1 MDQRGGGRRDVNL
14 QQLWT
19 FYNVAQHGGFSAAA
33 ARLHLTQPSV
43 STQIRLL
50 EENYGI
56 RLFERF
62 GRRIE
67 LTEAGRALFSYA
79 ERIFHLTQQA
89 DSAIED
95 LKNTKTGRIRISAI
109 STLAAYY
116 LPHII
121 AVFRRRHPGIEIHLD
136 SGYTEDVVESILA
149 FRCDIGLVGTT
160 VSHENVVVTP
170 LWEEEL
176 VIIAGPSHPL
186 ARRET
191 VSFEDLRDEPLV
203 VSEPGSGTRDIT
215 DDLFRRKGARPRI
228 VMELGENEAIKTAV
242 AGNLGLSL
250 LSSTVVG
257 REIASGSI
265 RAVRLEGERIAR
277 KFYLIHHKDKY
288 WSRIIQTFVELASS
302 YPFFREERRPAGK
315 APPRRR
321 NRGTGPVRKK

>member
-1 MDQRGGGRRDVNL
+1 MNL

-19 FYNVAQHGGFSAAA
+19 FYNVARHGGFSAAA
-33 ARLHLTQPSV
+33 AKLCLTQPSV

-79 ERIFHLTQQA
+79 ERIFRLTQQA

-121 AVFRRRHPGIEIHLD
+121 ADFRRRHPGIEIHLD
-136 SGYTEDVVESILA
+136 SGYTEDVVQSVLS
-149 FRCDIGLVGTT
+149 FLCDIGLVGKT
-160 VSHENVVVTP
+160 VSHENIVATP

-176 VIIAGPSHPL
+176 VIIVGPSHPF
-186 ARRET
+186 ARRKRI
-191 VSFEDLRDEPLV
+191 SFRDLQDEPMI
-203 VSEPGSGTRDIT
+203 VSELGSGTREIT
-215 DDLFRRKGARPRI
+215 DELFRQKGAKPGI
-228 VMELGENEAIKTAV
+228 VMELGENEAVKTAV
-242 AGNLGLSL
+242 AGGLGVSILSA
-250 LSSTVVG
+250 TVVR
-257 REIASGSI
+257 REMEAGSI
-265 RAVRLEGERIAR
+265 RTLRLEGERSAR
-277 KFYLIHHKDKY
+277 QFYLIHHKDKY
-288 WSRIIQTFVELASS
+288 WSRIIQAFVELASS
-302 YPFFREERRPAGK
+302 YPFSPGERRPEGK
-315 APPRRR
+315 A
-321 NRGTGPVRKK
+321 TVPVRSGDRPGGSVKGK

>member
-1 MDQRGGGRRDVNL
+1 MNL

-19 FYNVAQHGGFSAAA
+19 FYNVARHGGFSAAA
-33 ARLHLTQPSV
+33 AKLCLTQPSV

-79 ERIFHLTQQA
+79 ERIFRLTQQA

-121 AVFRRRHPGIEIHLD
+121 ADFRRRHPGIEIHLD
-136 SGYTEDVVESILA
+136 SGYTEDVVQAVLSFL
-149 FRCDIGLVGTT
+149 CDIGLVGKT
-160 VSHENVVVTP
+160 VSHENIVATP

-176 VIIAGPSHPL
+176 VIIVDPSHPF
-186 ARRET
+186 ARRKRI
-191 VSFEDLRDEPLV
+191 SFRDLQDEPMI
-203 VSEPGSGTRDIT
+203 VSELGSGTREIT
-215 DDLFRRKGARPRI
+215 DELFRQKGAKPGI
-228 VMELGENEAIKTAV
+228 VMELGENEAVKTAV
-242 AGNLGLSL
+242 AGGLGVSILSA
-250 LSSTVVG
+250 TVVR
-257 REIASGSI
+257 REMEAGSI
-265 RAVRLEGERIAR
+265 RTLRLEGERIAR
-277 KFYLIHHKDKY
+277 QFYLIHHKDKY
-288 WSRIIQTFVELASS
+288 WSRIIQAFVELASS
-302 YPFFREERRPAGK
+302 YPFSPGERRPEGK
-315 APPRRR
+315 A
-321 NRGTGPVRKK
+321 TVPVRSGDRPGGSVKGK

>member
-1 MDQRGGGRRDVNL
+1 MNL

-19 FYNVAQHGGFSAAA
+19 FYNVALHGGFSAAA
-33 ARLHLTQPSV
+33 AGLCLTQPSV

-50 EENYGI
+50 EDHYGI

-67 LTEAGRALFSYA
+67 LTEAGRALYSYA

-121 AVFRRRHPGIEIHLD
+121 ADFRRRHPGIEIHLD
-136 SGYTEDVVESILA
+136 SGYTEDVVKSVLA
-149 FRCDIGLVGTT
+149 FQCDIGLVGKAL
-160 VSHENVVVTP
+160 SHDNIVATP

-176 VIIAGPSHPL
+176 VIIVGPAHPF
-186 ARRET
+186 ARRKT
-191 VSFEDLRDEPLV
+191 IPFGDLKDEPMI
-203 VSEPGSGTRDIT
+203 VSELGSGTREIS
-215 DDLFRRKGARPRI
+215 DDLFRQKGAKPGI
-228 VMELGENEAIKTAV
+228 VMELGENEAVKTAV
-242 AGNLGLSL
+242 AGGLGVSILSA
-250 LSSTVVG
+250 TVVR
-257 REIASGSI
+257 REMEAGSI

-288 WSRIIQTFVELASS
+288 WSRIIQAFVELASS
-302 YPFFREERRPAGK
+302 YPFSPGKRRWQEK
-315 APPRRR
+315 APSPLGSRRIGSV
-321 NRGTGPVRKK
+321 RGK

>member
-1 MDQRGGGRRDVNL
+1 VNL

-19 FYNVAQHGGFSAAA
+19 FYNVARHGGFSAAA
-33 ARLHLTQPSV
+33 AKLCLTQPSV

-79 ERIFHLTQQA
+79 ERIFRLTQQA

-121 AVFRRRHPGIEIHLD
+121 ADFRRRHPGIEIHLD
-136 SGYTEDVVESILA
+136 SGYTEDVVQAVLSFL
-149 FRCDIGLVGTT
+149 CDIGLVGKT
-160 VSHENVVVTP
+160 VSHENIVATP

-176 VIIAGPSHPL
+176 VIIVDPSHPF
-186 ARRET
+186 ARRKRI
-191 VSFEDLRDEPLV
+191 SFRDLQDEPMI
-203 VSEPGSGTRDIT
+203 VSELGSGTREIT
-215 DDLFRRKGARPRI
+215 DELFRQKGAKPGI
-228 VMELGENEAIKTAV
+228 VMELGENEAVKTAV
-242 AGNLGLSL
+242 AGGLGVSILSA
-250 LSSTVVG
+250 TVVR
-257 REIASGSI
+257 REMEAGSI
-265 RAVRLEGERIAR
+265 RTLRLEGERIAR
-277 KFYLIHHKDKY
+277 QFYLIHHKDKY
-288 WSRIIQTFVELASS
+288 WSRIIQAFVELASS
-302 YPFFREERRPAGK
+302 YPFSPGERRPEGK
-315 APPRRR
+315 A
-321 NRGTGPVRKK
+321 TVPVRSGDRPGGSVKGK